1 MPDNY
6 KGPAQFLST
15 PSARRAT
22 GLLTEDDIAE
32 VISIHA
38 LREEGDHVQSFAGE
52 GIEGFLSTPSA
63 RRATGIGYVIQR
75 PSIISI
81 HALRE
86 EGDLRLLYIQL
97 SFWISI
103 HALREEGDLA
113 KVPDGDRH

>member
-38 LREEGDHVQSFAGE
+38 LREEGDRSGKS
-52 GIEGFLSTPSA
+52 G
-63 RRATGIGYVIQR
+63 RA
-75 PSIISI
+75 
-81 HALRE
+81 E
-86 EGDLRLLYIQL
+86 
-97 SFWISI
+97 F
-103 HALREEGDLA
+103 
-113 KVPDGDRH
+113 